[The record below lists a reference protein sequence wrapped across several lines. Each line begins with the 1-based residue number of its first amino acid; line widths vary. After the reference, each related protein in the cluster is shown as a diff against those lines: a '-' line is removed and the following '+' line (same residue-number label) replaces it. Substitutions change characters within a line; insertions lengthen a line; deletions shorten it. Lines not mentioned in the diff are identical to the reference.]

1 MDLSGKTSAESSELK
16 IAFQGALGAYSHKAI
31 ADCYPNACAI
41 ACDSFESAILA
52 VQQGRADYAMTPIEN
67 SIYGRVPDIHR
78 LLPESGLHIIGE
90 HYVRVEISLLAVKGA
105 RLEQVKTARSHPVY
119 WGNVPS
125 FCVGKASPQ
134 SAILI
139 RRGRPHGLPNR
150 GIRLVRLWHPV
161 LPRGCMIWMCWQK
174 IWKTIA
180 IIPRG
185 LSLSR
190 PNRGLSPVMAM
201 RVKTSFI
208 FRVRNI
214 PAALYKALGGFA
226 TNGVNMVKLESYM
239 LDGSFAATQFY
250 ADIIGHPEDEEVA
263 RALDEL
269 GYYTDMVKILGVYP
283 AGIRYQR
290 AWGLTGD

>member
-1 MDLSGKTSAESSELK
+1 MGLSRKTSAGSSELK

-105 RLEQVKTARSHPVY
+105 RLEQVKTARSHPVLL
-119 WGNVPS
+119 GQCAEFLRGQGIAPISDIDTAGAAARIAESGDKTCAALASS
-125 FCVGKASPQ
+125 FA
-134 SAILI
+134 A
-139 RRGRPHGLPNR
+139 GLYD
-150 GIRLVRLWHPV
+150 LDV
-161 LPRGCMIWMCWQK
+161 LAENLEDHRHNTTRFVI
-174 IWKTIA
+174 IA
-180 IIPRG
+180 PESGFIARDK
-185 LSLSR
+185 
-190 PNRGLSPVMAM
+190 AM

-283 AGIRYQR
+283 AG
-290 AWGLTGD
+290 LTGD